1 MNGSRAQQLVDLI
14 RGARIVD
21 LSVTTGENL
30 PCSPPGGQRMAQFMM
45 NWYAWPAGPFLEYIQ
60 VHDDHTGTHI
70 DAPAHFTPHLD
81 TGLPHATEFGS
92 VTIEQ
97 LTLDQ
102 LMGPAVVVDVR
113 SLIAGQPPGEKTRLR
128 ASPVIGKA
136 FLANWEA
143 ANGAFQAGE
152 IVLFRTGWS
161 DEYYVPYPEGFG
173 YDRSHPAPGGDAIEH
188 LHKRG
193 IRHIG
198 IDARGIGLLQD
209 DNSPH
214 WAALGRGMVATENLT
229 NLGELP
235 VRGAFFIFLPHK
247 FLGATGG
254 LGRAIALIA

>member
-1 MNGSRAQQLVDLI
+1 MISSKGQQLLDLI
-14 RGARIVD
+14 QGARVID

-70 DAPAHFTPHLD
+70 DAPAHFTPRLD

-92 VTIEQ
+92 ITIEQ
-97 LTLDQ
+97 LPLNQ
-102 LMGPAVVVDVR
+102 LMGAAVVVDVR
-113 SLIAGQPPGEKTRLR
+113 SLIAGQPRGEKTHLR
-128 ASPVIGKA
+128 ESPVITKTYLEA
-136 FLANWEA
+136 WEV
-143 ANGAFQAGE
+143 ANGHFQPGE

-161 DEYYVPYPEGFG
+161 DEHYLPYPEGFR
-173 YDRSHPAPGGDAIEH
+173 YDRSHPAPGAEAIAH
-188 LHKRG
+188 LYERG

-198 IDARGIGLLQD
+198 IDARGIGLMQD

-229 NLGELP
+229 KLGELP